1 MTTAMAT
8 DPIRIKDPV
17 KTYTTIIQSLI
28 TGSVAGAVEVGVN
41 HPLWTVKIRLQCGDP
56 FTLNPRLL
64 YRGILPNAA
73 SMIPVT
79 GIQVGLDRF
88 FQHIFF
94 KETNE
99 LSNAQCIASAFVA
112 GVGSAPASC
121 ATEMV
126 LTHQKNTGWGFY
138 AAGKYLITNH
148 GYRNLFTGL
157 PATMTREGV
166 FTPFFLAVTPLL
178 KGALQPHLSNDYA
191 ASLVA
196 GMGSGIA
203 ATILSQA
210 ADTIKT
216 IQQGAEQPGDVGLR
230 AVVRELYKKQGFYGF
245 FKGGIPRG
253 ARVVSAITVMGLVTE
268 KMEALFRQPSVA
280 GTGLKSNAPSR

>member
-1 MTTAMAT
+1 MTTAMPA
-8 DPIRIKDPV
+8 DPVGIKEPV

-41 HPLWTVKIRLQCGDP
+41 HPLWNVKIRMQCGDP

-64 YRGILPNAA
+64 YRGIIPNAA

-79 GIQVGLDRF
+79 AIQVGLDRF

-94 KETNE
+94 KETSK
-99 LSNAQCIASAFVA
+99 LSSAQCIASAFVA

-138 AAGKYLITNH
+138 SAGKYLITKH
-148 GYRNLFTGL
+148 GYRSLFTGL
-157 PATMTREGV
+157 PATMAREGV
-166 FTPFFLAVTPLL
+166 FTLFFLAVTPLL
-178 KGALQPHLSNDYA
+178 KGAVQPYLSKDYA

-203 ATILSQA
+203 ATILSQS

-216 IQQGAEQPGDVGLR
+216 IQQGAELPYDVGLR
-230 AVVRELYKKQGFYGF
+230 SVVRELYKKQGFYGF
-245 FKGGIPRG
+245 FKGGTPRG
-253 ARVVSAITVMGLVTE
+253 IRVVSAITVMGLVTE
-268 KMEALFRQPSVA
+268 KMEALFQQPSIVGA
-280 GTGLKSNAPSR
+280 ELKPNASSR